1 MLFSMKITSGYLL
14 AKALLVAITAEVIGS
29 VITTSSVGTWYVAL
43 VKPALIP
50 PGYVF
55 GIVWG
60 VLYVLIGLSLYVVWI
75 AKKNKK
81 KEKAVW
87 IFYIQLALNVLWSAA
102 FFGLRSPLL
111 GLLVILFLLGSLI
124 YTIFLFYKISKT
136 AAYLLVPYLLWGFFA
151 TYLNWGVYLLNR

>member
-1 MLFSMKITSGYLL
+1 MRIKSGYLL

-29 VITTSSVGTWYVAL
+29 VITTSSVSTWYIAL
-43 VKPALIP
+43 TKPALIP

-60 VLYVLIGLSLYVVWI
+60 ILYILIGLSLYVVWI
-75 AKKNKK
+75 AKKSKTQG
-81 KEKAVW
+81 KAVR
-87 IFYIQLALNVLWSAA
+87 IFFIQLALNVLWSAA

-111 GLLVILFLLGSLI
+111 GLIVILLLLGSLV

-136 AAYLLVPYLLWGFFA
+136 AAYLLVPYLLWGLFA
-151 TYLNWGVYLLNR
+151 TYLNWGVFVLNK